1 MSVFGGF
8 IIGGVKYTIRDL
20 SIGKIGPLPF
30 TKVAREVP
38 CGTFFFSTGTPS
50 YCPVKLLKGDVL
62 GSSFTF
68 VVELTGW
75 NSLKCQN
82 V

>member
-8 IIGGVKYTIRDL
+8 IIVGVKYTIRDL

-38 CGTFFFSTGTPS
+38 CGTLFFP
-50 YCPVKLLKGDVL
+50 PAPQVIV
-62 GSSFTF
+62 
-68 VVELTGW
+68 
-75 NSLKCQN
+75 Q
-82 V
+82 